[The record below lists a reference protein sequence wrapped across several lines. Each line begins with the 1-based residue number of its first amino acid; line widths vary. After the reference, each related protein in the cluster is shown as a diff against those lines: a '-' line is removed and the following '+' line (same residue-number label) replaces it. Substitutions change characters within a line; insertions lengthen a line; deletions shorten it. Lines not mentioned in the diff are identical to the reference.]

1 MDKEKMIIVVTLG
14 FEEKFA
20 LRAVTRRGAK
30 ENDEIVVLMA
40 KDSDERS
47 ERAFEN
53 FCDVIE
59 KAFQKI
65 KVSRIDVE
73 VKNFSEATKKLIGEF
88 LARKGN
94 DFVVNLSGGFRL
106 LGIEVLLAAILTKV
120 NAKIE
125 LELEN
130 SSAVIEFP
138 IKWIQLD
145 MDEKDKKILATLSE
159 GNASLLEIS
168 KRTKLSRVTTWRRIN
183 KLINYGTI
191 SYNNSENKYSIT
203 EYGKIFLSLVK

>member
-1 MDKEKMIIVVTLG
+1 MIIVVTLG

-94 DFVVNLSGGFRL
+94 EFVFNLSGGFRL

-145 MDEKDKKILATLSE
+145 MDEKDKKILSALSE
-159 GNASLLEIS
+159 GNASILEIS
-168 KRTKLSRVTTWRRIN
+168 KRTKLSRVTIWRRIN